1 MSSLRGRV
9 LFGAILW
16 TMGLIAAVGISY
28 PWFVRRGPGL
38 HVIHVFTITHS
49 IGFALHAVILFVLSL
64 AFMAAGFALVK
75 RAFSPFGS
83 LRERLAAVRRGT
95 ETGLAGAYPA
105 EVQPLV
111 DELNALLA
119 HTQQTVERATAKA
132 GDLAHGLKTP
142 LAVLSNEA
150 DRLRSSGDA
159 DFAETLA
166 QQVAQ
171 MRRQIDWHLAHAR
184 AAASGTALHGRC
196 PVAESVEGLR
206 KTLGRL
212 HAERGI
218 VIESRVPAEHVFRGR
233 REDLDEMLG
242 NLLDNA
248 CQWARARVAV
258 ASEMHGGQVV
268 VVVDDDGPGIPPE
281 LRESVLRRGVR
292 ADEAAPGSG
301 LGLSIVRE
309 LAELYGGTIAL
320 ASSPEGGLR
329 ARLELPGE
337 SGPSRT

>member
-1 MSSLRGRV
+1 MSTLRGRV
-9 LFGAILW
+9 LLGAVLW
-16 TMGLIAAVGISY
+16 TAGLVAALGISY
-28 PWFVRRGPGL
+28 PWLAWRGRAPL
-38 HVIHVFTITHS
+38 SVHVITLVHS
-49 IGFALHAVILFVLSL
+49 PVMALHTSVLLVVAL
-64 AFMAAGFALVK
+64 ACMVAGFSLVK
-75 RAFSPFGS
+75 RAFSPFGA
-83 LRERLAAVRRGT
+83 LRERLAAIRRGT
-95 ETGLAGAYPA
+95 ETGLPGAYPA

-150 DRLRSSGDA
+150 DRLKSSGDA
-159 DFAETLA
+159 DFAQTLA

-184 AAASGTALHGRC
+184 AAASGTALHDRC
-196 PVAESVEGLR
+196 PVADSVEGLR
-206 KTLGRL
+206 KTLARL

-218 VIESRVPAEHVFRGR
+218 AIESRVAREHAFGGR

-248 CQWARARVAV
+248 CQWAKTRVTV
-258 ASEMHGGQVV
+258 ASEIHGGKLVI
-268 VVVDDDGPGIPPE
+268 VVDDDGPGIPPE

-320 ASSPEGGLR
+320 GTSPAGGLR
-329 ARLELPGE
+329 ARLVLPGAPAE
-337 SGPSRT
+337 AGA